1 MIMTPD
7 NAHSVWVIDDDQS
20 IRWVLERALTKA
32 EFVVTVFETASSALS
47 RYKRIPAKERPQ
59 LILTDIR
66 MPGISGFE
74 LLKQIK
80 NVDSKQPVII
90 MTAYSDLDT
99 TVQGY
104 QQGAFEYLPKPF
116 DIDEAIELVTKGC
129 ESHDRN
135 LDGNDGMVPDNEIIG
150 DSLPIKNLYRQMAK
164 ISTRSS
170 NLLISGEHGTG
181 KTLVANAIHF
191 ASIKK
196 EVPLVAMNTSN
207 STTNN
212 DISEIFTPLKQKSN
226 ATVLIKDIEILP
238 KEAQGYLAQTLT
250 QYRQNKQASTIRV
263 IATTTTNLFDLAQD
277 GTFDQPLYHLLNEV
291 MLTLPPL
298 RERRSDIPV
307 LINHY
312 LNRFGDEL
320 NEDAKPIEADA
331 MTFLEQYEWPGNI
344 RQLKNMCR
352 SLSISSNMNI
362 GLESLPPELF
372 QTPQVE
378 LSLFSDRSINEWEYQ
393 LGIWAMRALAAGDQ
407 NIMSDAQ
414 SKLEKKLLQC
424 ALQTTRGR
432 KHEAAK
438 LLGWGRNTLTRKLKT
453 LS

>member
-1 MIMTPD
+1 MTPD

-32 EFVVTVFETASSALS
+32 EFVVTLFETASSALS
-47 RYKRIPAKERPQ
+47 RYKRIPANERPQ

-116 DIDEAIELVTKGC
+116 DIDEAIELITKGC

-135 LDGNDGMVPDNEIIG
+135 LDGNDGMVLKNEIIG
-150 DSLPIKNLYRQMAK
+150 DSSAIKSLYRQMAK
-164 ISTRSS
+164 LSTFSS
-170 NLLISGEHGTG
+170 NLLITGEHGTG

-196 EVPLVAMNTSN
+196 DAPLVAMNSSSLTTSH
-207 STTNN
+207 
-212 DISEIFTPLKQKSN
+212 DIGEILTPLKQQSN
-226 ATVLIKDIEILP
+226 ATVLLKNIEILP
-238 KEAQGYLAQTLT
+238 KEAQDYLVQTLT
-250 QYRQNKQASTIRV
+250 QYRQDKQASTLRV
-263 IATTTTNLFDLAQD
+263 MATTTTNLFDLAQH
-277 GTFDQPLYHLLNEV
+277 GKFDQALYHLLNEV
-291 MLTLPPL
+291 TLTLPSL
-298 RERRSDIPV
+298 RERRGDIPV

-312 LNRFGDEL
+312 LKRFGDEL
-320 NEDAKPIEADA
+320 NEDAKPMGADA
-331 MTFLEQYEWPGNI
+331 ITFLEQYEWPGNI
-344 RQLKNMCR
+344 SQLKNLCR
-352 SLSISSNMNI
+352 SISLSSDLNI
-362 GLESLPPELF
+362 GLQNLPAELF
-372 QTPQVE
+372 QTQRVE
-378 LSLFSDRSINEWEYQ
+378 LTLFGDRGISEWEYQ
-393 LGIWAMRALAAGDQ
+393 LGIWAMRALAAGQ
-407 NIMSDAQ
+407 NNIMSDAN
-414 SKLEKKLLQC
+414 SMLEKKLLEC
-424 ALQTTRGR
+424 ALQVTKGR

-438 LLGWGRNTLTRKLKT
+438 LLGWGRNTLTRKLKEFY
-453 LS
+453 